1 MTSLTKSSLWV
12 ETHSPQI
19 NSGKDKQGLLTKIN
33 SKCRKSIKTSGKI
46 TEKSHIDHDRQG
58 HLNVAKEILV
68 TKVADDN
75 KDNDNVI
82 VIDTAEEDMNEGK
95 KRIQCVD
102 VITGDTVKLILREEN
117 VTKIHKTYNTQ

>member
-1 MTSLTKSSLWV
+1 M
-12 ETHSPQI
+12 
-19 NSGKDKQGLLTKIN
+19 
-33 SKCRKSIKTSGKI
+33 
-46 TEKSHIDHDRQG
+46 
-58 HLNVAKEILV
+58 

-102 VITGDTVKLILREEN
+102 MITGDTVKLILREEN
-117 VTKIHKTYNTQ
+117 VTKIHKTYNTQSSASGQKQKMDAKP